1 MFRFKKYVLVYL
13 CFLSALHAQSRSEL
27 LLERAEFLFNSNQYF
42 DAITEYKRTLFFA
55 EENDVSAKVNF
66 RIAQC
71 YKAGAFFNEAIN
83 YFGLAERN
91 SSDSS
96 FLFDIKTKV
105 IRCNIL
111 RRTIARAIQI
121 CDDLEHD
128 SRFVSRFEEI
138 NYWRGWAYMFADDWR
153 NASKSFGKYDSQKEL
168 KLLCDQVQNDKLSVT
183 FAKVISY
190 ILPGSGQIYSG
201 KILSGLLSLT
211 WNLAAG
217 YFTVNAFIS
226 NRAFDG
232 IVIGELVWLRFY
244 RGNVENAEN
253 FAEQKNIEVA
263 NKALEYLQNEYR
275 GLKP

>member
-1 MFRFKKYVLVYL
+1 MFLFKKYVLVYL

-71 YKAGAFFNEAIN
+71 YKAGAFFDEAIK
-83 YFGLAERN
+83 YLALAERN
-91 SSDSS
+91 SRDSS
-96 FLFDIKTKV
+96 FLFDIKTEV

-111 RRTIARAIQI
+111 RRTTARAIQI

-128 SRFVSRFEEI
+128 SRFISRLEEV
-138 NYWRGWAYMFADDWR
+138 NYWRGWAYMFADDWE
-153 NASKSFGKYDSQKEL
+153 NASKSYGKFDSQKEL
-168 KLLCDQVQNDKLSVT
+168 KLLCDHVQNDKLSVT

-201 KILSGLLSLT
+201 KILSGLMSLA

-217 YFTVNAFIS
+217 YFTVNSFIA

-232 IVIGELVWLRFY
+232 IVIGELVWIRFY
-244 RGNVENAEN
+244 RGNLENAET

-263 NKALEYLQNEYR
+263 NKALDYLQNEYR

>member
-1 MFRFKKYVLVYL
+1 MFLFKKYVLAFL
-13 CFLSALHAQSRSEL
+13 CVVSVLQAQSMSETSL
-27 LLERAEFLFNSNQYF
+27 DRAESLFNSNQYF

-55 EENDVSAKVNF
+55 KENDLASKVNF

-71 YKAGAFFNEAIN
+71 YKAGALFDEAIK
-83 YFGLAERN
+83 YFGSVERN
-91 SSDSS
+91 SKDDSL
-96 FLFDIKTKV
+96 LFETEIEI

-111 RRTIARAIQI
+111 RKTTSRALQL
-121 CDDLEHD
+121 CNELESD
-128 SRFVSRFEEI
+128 SRFISRIEEI
-138 NYWRGWAYMFADDWR
+138 NYWRGWAYMFADDWE
-153 NASKSFGKYDSQKEL
+153 NASKSFGEFNSQKEL
-168 KLLCDQVQNDKLSVT
+168 KMLCDQVLNDKLSVT

-201 KILSGLLSLT
+201 RILSGLLSLA

-217 YFTVNAFIS
+217 YFTVNAFIT

-253 FAEQKNIEVA
+253 FAEQKNREAA
-263 NKALEYLQNEYR
+263 NKALKYLQNEYR